1 MSSFL
6 HSIAL
11 ITLPLGSILK
21 GYNDTCDSLSSY
33 THHFINLILLVML
46 SKIGL
51 VFTEYLDS
59 RADFFDSD
67 SLMKVWQVFKLWYTP
82 LDCPVSFQV
91 KEACRRCLRFS
102 FQHPLSPS
110 IQAISFLL
118 ASMTRWGIY
127 LLDILLI
134 LSMYKGHPIDTEY
147 SNIKC
152 WKDVTFVVSWTPI
165 CPSKLVWLTRL
176 HAGSER
182 NVSKL
187 TLDGVD
193 VMGERLAEEVG
204 LAFRYWVIFWR
215 KTENGTEIEVKV
227 QKKYR

>member
-1 MSSFL
+1 
-6 HSIAL
+6 
-11 ITLPLGSILK
+11 
-21 GYNDTCDSLSSY
+21 
-33 THHFINLILLVML
+33 ML

-67 SLMKVWQVFKLWYTP
+67 SLMKIWQVFKLWHTP